1 MDDQVIFCV
10 CGGMIYDLPSLIAP
24 GYRAEK
30 ISWRQL
36 ALGLWRDLNW
46 GIITAINEIGRILAY
61 VGLRR
66 RNYAG
71 R

>member
-10 CGGMIYDLPSLIAP
+10 CGGMIPSCDLPSLILRDYAM
-24 GYRAEK
+24 ES
-30 ISWRQL
+30 IEWRQL
-36 ALGLWRDLNW
+36 ALGLWRDLKW
-46 GIITAINEIGRILAY
+46 GIISAINEIGY

-66 RNYAG
+66 RNHAG

>member
-10 CGGMIYDLPSLIAP
+10 CGGLIYDLPSLTDYAM
-24 GYRAEK
+24 EK
-30 ISWRQL
+30 IEWRQL

-46 GIITAINEIGRILAY
+46 GIITAINEIGCIWSY

-66 RNYAG
+66 RN
-71 R
+71 